1 MMKERIKKS
10 GIDYVLVGDYYIPD
24 LKLPEEKR
32 PIGKYGRMHRE
43 YLKENHPVL
52 FNDLVLS
59 CQLWTYL
66 ADINGQAQ
74 DRLKIIISQM
84 QKAESVT
91 EKMKE
96 NNQWEWIQRMTSI
109 FNRAEEIVLS
119 ELINL

>member
-1 MMKERIKKS
+1 MKERITKN

-32 PIGKYGRMHRE
+32 PVGKYGCMHRE
-43 YLKENHPVL
+43 YLREKNPAL

-66 ADINGQAQ
+66 ADINEQAQ
-74 DRLKIIISQM
+74 ERLQVIISQM

-91 EKMKE
+91 DKLKE
-96 NNQWEWIQRMTSI
+96 DNQRKWIQRMSNI
-109 FNRAEEIVLS
+109 HNRAEEIVLS
-119 ELINL
+119 ELIYR